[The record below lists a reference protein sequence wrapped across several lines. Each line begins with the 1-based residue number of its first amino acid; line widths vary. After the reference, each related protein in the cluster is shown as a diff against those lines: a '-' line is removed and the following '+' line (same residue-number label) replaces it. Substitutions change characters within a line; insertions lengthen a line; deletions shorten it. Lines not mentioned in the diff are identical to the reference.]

1 MSSIGIV
8 QSAVKKV
15 QQVGVDFVQ
24 VQVVASAVLAI
35 LVVALSAYGRRC
47 RHPALR
53 LIISGAS
60 IAFIPL
66 TSSAIN
72 ALLGQRKMLKLL
84 KECEDPTC
92 KGGKYSPEV
101 QTMWTLLLWSVLILI
116 IKGNAD
122 TAAASAA
129 AASASPSSGDVGVDG
144 QKVRTPVELLA
155 TYAVV
160 VWLIVECIPEAEWLK
175 FEGKAIFVVFFLL
188 GFAKVVLK
196 LVAFLM
202 ASNSYAIGKNARLVS
217 GYMAQLV
224 EEGAED
230 GHGHVPPYLVVG
242 ESKEHVE
249 EKPQGY
255 RIKRESDPVKK
266 NKDKLGALITLDRVW
281 TLSDHGDGF
290 LAKKLELRDLCL
302 SFSLFK
308 SLRRRLSG
316 YPLTEE
322 GSSNALDFVLRG
334 MDTAAGDGKAGVDA
348 KRVFRVLVDELWFAS
363 DFYYSPLPLCSF
375 SGWCAALN
383 YLLSVLIIAGAIGV
397 GVLYQIRRVI
407 VVGPDRAK
415 ENPAKGPELYQ
426 VAYYFITLFLLLA
439 AVLTEACEIIA
450 GVCSNW
456 TKMALIG
463 HYIRSGTLG
472 RWTNAALDTVL
483 RFRPAK
489 RWSDEIGQTSVLEPR
504 RFGRRS
510 GLFSEKLYGRAGL
523 MRSVEVSQAVKDAVL
538 RSLKSS
544 YGGLDKGS
552 TLAAHRVGLG
562 GKVDS
567 WAWPAIGAGSGSGT
581 SSTTEHILACHIGA
595 RLFEI
600 KYSNAACPT
609 LAAAD
614 MTAACHLSYYCAY
627 LVAASPGLLPDSPA
641 WTDKRYKEVVADVKA
656 ALGKDDDGASESTAQ
671 RYERLLKELSAT
683 SRDEVLQRGAELG
696 SRLVEAHAEDEAAAW
711 RFLADFWSEM
721 VLFVAPSKNVKGH
734 VEAMGRGG
742 EFVTLVWALLMHA
755 GVTDR
760 PGTADGTGV
769 P

>member
-15 QQVGVDFVQ
+15 QEVGVDFVQ

-35 LVVALSAYGRRC
+35 LVVALSTYGRRC

-72 ALLGQRKMLKLL
+72 ALLGQRKVLKLL
-84 KECEDPTC
+84 KECQDPTC

-129 AASASPSSGDVGVDG
+129 AASASPSAGDVGVDG

-175 FEGKAIFVVFFLL
+175 FEGKAIFIVFFLL

-202 ASNSYAIGKNARLVS
+202 ASSSYAVGKNARLVS

-230 GHGHVPPYLVVG
+230 GHGHVPPYVVVG
-242 ESKEHVE
+242 ESKEHVQ

-255 RIKRESDPVKK
+255 RIKREALE
-266 NKDKLGALITLDRVW
+266 DKLGALVTLDRVW
-281 TLSDHGDGF
+281 TLSDHGDGL
-290 LAKKLELRDLCL
+290 LAKRRELKDLCL

-316 YPLTEE
+316 YPLPEE

-334 MDTAAGDGKAGVDA
+334 MDAAAGNGKGGTDTD
-348 KRVFRVLVDELWFAS
+348 RVFRVLVDELWFAS
-363 DFYYSPLPLCSF
+363 DFYYSPLPLCSV
-375 SGWCAALN
+375 SGWCAMLN

-397 GVLYQIRRVI
+397 GVVYQIRRVI
-407 VVGPDRAK
+407 VFTIEDPPSAPPVPFPTTEQK
-415 ENPAKGPELYQ
+415 
-426 VAYYFITLFLLLA
+426 AYYVITLFLLLA
-439 AVLTEACEIIA
+439 AMLTETCEIIS

-456 TKMALIG
+456 TKMALLG
-463 HYIRSGTLG
+463 RYIRSSKTG
-472 RWTNAALDTVL
+472 RYTDAALDVVL
-483 RFRPAK
+483 RLRPAK
-489 RWSDEIGQTSVLEPR
+489 RWSNKIGQDSVLEPR
-504 RFGRRS
+504 RFSRRS

-523 MRSVEVSQAVKDAVL
+523 MRSVEVAPAVKDAVL

-552 TLAAHRVGLG
+552 TPAAHRVGLG
-562 GKVDS
+562 GKVNS
-567 WAWPAIGAGSGSGT
+567 WAWSAIGAGSGT
-581 SSTTEHILACHIGA
+581 SSTTEHILACHIGT

-600 KYSNAACPT
+600 KYSHTACPT
-609 LAAAD
+609 SAAAD

-627 LVAASPGLLPDSPA
+627 LVAAAPRLLPDSPA
-641 WTDKRYKEVVADVKA
+641 WTDKRYKEVVKDVKA
-656 ALGKDDDGASESTAQ
+656 ALGKDDDGASESTTQ

-683 SRDEVLQRGAELG
+683 TRDEVLQRGAELG
-696 SRLVEAHAEDEAAAW
+696 SRLVEAYAENEAAAW

-742 EFVTLVWALLMHA
+742 ELVTLVWALLLHA

-760 PGTADGTGV
+760 TGTRDGTGV

>member
-1 MSSIGIV
+1 MSGIIQAAIDNIQQLDANDLVLV
-8 QSAVKKV
+8 QT
-15 QQVGVDFVQ
+15 
-24 VQVVASAVLAI
+24 VASAVLAI
-35 LVVALSAYGRRC
+35 LVVALSTYGRRC

-53 LIISGAS
+53 LIISGVS

-72 ALLGQRKMLKLL
+72 ALLGQRRVIKLL
-84 KECEDPTC
+84 KEKECNENDC
-92 KGGKYSPEV
+92 QEIKEGKYSPEV

-129 AASASPSSGDVGVDG
+129 AVAASPSTGDLGVDG

-155 TYAVV
+155 TYAFV
-160 VWLIVECIPEAEWLK
+160 VWLIIVCIPEAEWLG
-175 FEGKAIFVVFFLL
+175 FAGKATFVVFFLL

-196 LVAFLM
+196 LVAFFM
-202 ASNSYAIGKNARLVS
+202 AGNSYAVGKNARLVS

-224 EEGAED
+224 EDGAEE

-255 RIKRESDPVKK
+255 RIKRESDNLKG
-266 NKDKLGALITLDRVW
+266 NLGDLVTLDEVW
-281 TLSDHGDGF
+281 RLSDHGDSF
-290 LAKKLELRDLCL
+290 LGKRRELRDLCL

-316 YPLTEE
+316 YPLAEE

-334 MDTAAGDGKAGVDA
+334 MDTAAGDGRAGVDTD
-348 KRVFRVLVDELWFAS
+348 RVFRVLVDELWFAS
-363 DFYYSPLPLCSF
+363 DFYYAPLPLCSF
-375 SGWCAALN
+375 SGWCAAFN

-397 GVLYQIRRVI
+397 GVLYQIKRVI
-407 VVGPDRAK
+407 VIGPDPDTEEPA
-415 ENPAKGPELYQ
+415 ENPISYQ
-426 VAYYFITLFLLLA
+426 KAYYIITLFLLLA
-439 AVLTEACEIIA
+439 TMLSEACEIIA

-456 TKMALIG
+456 TKMALLG
-463 HYIRSGTLG
+463 HYIRSDKLG
-472 RWTNAALDTVL
+472 RCTNAMLDTVL
-483 RFRPAK
+483 HLRPAK
-489 RWSDEIGQTSVLEPR
+489 RWSDKIGQNSVLEPR

-510 GLFSEKLYGRAGL
+510 GLFSEKLYGRANYL
-523 MRSVEVSQAVKDAVL
+523 RSVKVSPAVKDAVL

-552 TLAAHRVGLG
+552 TAASQRVGLG
-562 GKVDS
+562 GKVGS
-567 WAWPAIGAGSGSGT
+567 WAWPASGDRSGNN
-581 SSTTEHILACHIGA
+581 STTEHILACHIGT
-595 RLFEI
+595 RLFEM
-600 KYSNAACPT
+600 KYSHTGASTSAVA
-609 LAAAD
+609 LAD
-614 MTAACHLSYYCAY
+614 MTAASHLSNYCAY
-627 LVAASPGLLPDSPA
+627 LVAAAPELLPDSPA
-641 WTDKRYKEVVADVKA
+641 WTDKRYKEVVAA
-656 ALGKDDDGASESTAQ
+656 FGKDDDGASESTTQ
-671 RYERLLKELSAT
+671 RYERLLMELSAT
-683 SRDEVLQRGAELG
+683 TRDEVLQRGAELG
-696 SRLVEAHAEDEAAAW
+696 TGLVEAYEEDEAAAW

-742 EFVTLVWALLMHA
+742 EFVTLVWALLLHA

-760 PGTADGTGV
+760 PETPGGSI